1 MNLKTIWV
9 LQIDPSVSK
18 TLKKI
23 PQNYTKRI
31 ITAIETLPQNPFAG
45 DIQKMK
51 DEKNVWRRREG
62 NIIHVLYDFL
72 QTATLNPLKETHPN
86 DLYKAQ
92 STCRKKSLSFLTS
105 CQRKLPGTHCQLE
118 EL

>member
-23 PQNYTKRI
+23 PLNYTKRI
-31 ITAIETLPQNPFAG
+31 ITAIETLPENPFTG

-51 DEKNVWRRREG
+51 DEKNVWRRRVGEYRFFFELLPQE
-62 NIIHVLYDFL
+62 NIIHVFHIERRTTTTY
-72 QTATLNPLKETHPN
+72 
-86 DLYKAQ
+86 
-92 STCRKKSLSFLTS
+92 
-105 CQRKLPGTHCQLE
+105 
-118 EL
+118 